1 MKTHGV
7 TEYTAAHVTVYFPKG
22 HEQCSLCPLLE
33 TYSRNQCRASGEYL
47 IDTRGRGM
55 WCPLVME
62 ERDEEIQ
69 TVESR

>member
-62 ERDEEIQ
+62 ESDEE
-69 TVESR
+69 TAE

>member
-33 TYSRNQCRASGEYL
+33 TYRRNQCRASGEYL

-55 WCPLVME
+55 LCPLVME
-62 ERDEEIQ
+62 ESNEE
-69 TVESR
+69 TAE

>member
-55 WCPLVME
+55 LCPLVME
-62 ERDEEIQ
+62 ESDEE
-69 TVESR
+69 TAE